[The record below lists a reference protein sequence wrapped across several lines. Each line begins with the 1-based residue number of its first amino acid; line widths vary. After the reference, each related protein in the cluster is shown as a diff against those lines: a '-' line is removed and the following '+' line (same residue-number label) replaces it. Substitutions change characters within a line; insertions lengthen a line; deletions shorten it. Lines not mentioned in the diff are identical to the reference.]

1 MTHKPD
7 MIAQLK
13 EVVDGNG
20 RKIPIV
26 AVGKSHF
33 PLGFINYRIPN
44 CDIVGHLKDIH
55 NLSMRN
61 DDVLLCAF
69 MKSGTHWLWEIVQM
83 LLRGN
88 TEYETRTKLSAMIDI
103 RTPEELDA
111 IASPRVLNTHLPVD
125 KLPND
130 VLSKRISII
139 HIIRNPKDVAVSL
152 YHHISAMAPNGQP
165 YPGGFPSFLPLFMDE
180 NNYLLY
186 YWFDYILEYEE
197 FRNRHRHFPILTVFY
212 ENLKKYPK
220 EEILK
225 IAKFLGTRSDDNFIG
240 EVVDKVEFNKLK
252 LATEMLKDDDS
263 AKCYIGG
270 KSFIYRKG
278 VVGEWRNWFSQ
289 EMNSQINTLL
299 REKLTTCR
307 LKFKFTP

>member
-1 MTHKPD
+1 MFKVKQIGTDIIQGKAYLIAHFYSSMTHKLEV
-7 MIAQLK
+7 IARQT

-33 PLGFINYRIPN
+33 PLGFINYRIPK
-44 CDIVGHLKDIH
+44 CDIAGHLKDIQ

-61 DDVLLCAF
+61 DDVLVCAF

-88 TEYETRTKLSAMIDI
+88 AEYETKTKLSAMIDI

-125 KLPND
+125 MLPSD

-139 HIIRNPKDVAVSL
+139 HIMRNPKDVAVSL
-152 YHHISAMAPNGQP
+152 YHHIKAMAPGGRS
-165 YPGGFPSFLPLFMDE
+165 YPGGFHGFLPLFMDE
-180 NNYLLY
+180 NNYILY
-186 YWFDYILEYEE
+186 YWFDYIIEYEQ
-197 FRNRHRHFPILTVFY
+197 FKNRHRQFPILTVFY

-225 IAKFLGTRSDDNFIG
+225 IARFLGTRSDDHFIE
-240 EVVDKVEFNKLK
+240 EVVEKVEFHKLK
-252 LATEMLKDDDS
+252 MATEILKDDDS
-263 AKCYIGG
+263 AKYYLGG

-278 VVGEWRNWFSQ
+278 E
-289 EMNSQINTLL
+289 
-299 REKLTTCR
+299 
-307 LKFKFTP
+307 